1 MKTLLIALSAAAICA
16 ATLPANAQVP
26 NPGSEGRIQLKW
38 LTNYDEVLTRAK
50 AEKKPVLIDFTTDWC
65 GWSKK
70 MDRETFA
77 KKDVQKELRDFVLIR
92 INPEAGDEN
101 EKIGK
106 KFSVSSYPTLV
117 VANYKGE
124 ETGRREGYMEEKAT
138 LTFLKEQLPLYK
150 SNPLGYKQ
158 VKLDPSDP
166 FYSAMK
172 LLPKPE
178 AMPPENGY
186 IIMLDYTAVDIQAD
200 GTAKYEIRTTYYIID
215 DEQEDLPSPSISY
228 NPSRQKVSFKSV
240 RVLDANGEGR
250 EIDRRLV
257 KNKNLYSD
265 ESVYWDA
272 KNLSLAVPA
281 LKKGQILDVIEEKE
295 VTPVVPGE
303 FYFRWNTGSYVLL
316 DSDVTLRFPSRMDM
330 HKKATRCP
338 TEVKE
343 TREKDTIVWRLK
355 TTHPEDDE
363 HELFSAREDS
373 FEGCEFYAGCN
384 PDNLARW
391 YTDLCSGRDVLP
403 PEAKARVA
411 DIVKAHPGQLDR
423 AQALF
428 DWVTKDIRYVGVM
441 FNLATHQPHR
451 AQETLKNGYG
461 DCKDQVLLLQA
472 LCADAGIS
480 SKPVLVGASIDEE
493 VFRTRPAV
501 QMFWHCILEA
511 TIEGKPMYLDATAG
525 PGRVGHVPKG
535 YSGQYVLRI
544 DGLKGTPVKLPAYE
558 PESRE
563 FSVREIKL
571 NTNGSGTITEKRTYT
586 GERAKEAKK
595 DVKPDEVERMRKKYE
610 ASYKRSG
617 SKLTEFSITDS
628 SDPGSNFVWKIGF
641 TSPRIASRTAA
652 GLVVHLGDRPA
663 AWLDR
668 LDTPRTK
675 PFQFQ
680 STDWVNN
687 EVTAILPGK
696 VKELPGDL
704 DLHLPFL
711 EATRKVTLNGNT
723 LRITEKSRMINSRVD
738 AKDAR
743 KVVDA
748 FRKISDHQYYGYVIE
763 LPVAEAEKKE

>member
-77 KKDVQKELRDFVLIR
+77 KKDVQKELRDFLLIR
-92 INPEAGDEN
+92 INPEANDDN
-101 EKIGK
+101 EKIGE
-106 KFSVSSYPTLV
+106 KFSISSYPTLV
-117 VANYKGE
+117 VVNYKGE
-124 ETGRREGYMEEKAT
+124 ETGRREGYMEEKET
-138 LTFLKEQLPLYK
+138 LTYLKEQLPLYK
-150 SNPLGYKQ
+150 GNPLGYKQ

-166 FYSAMK
+166 FFDAMK
-172 LLPKPE
+172 RLPKPE
-178 AMPPENGY
+178 AMPAESGY
-186 IIMLDYTAVDIQAD
+186 ITVLDYTTVEIQAD
-200 GTAKYEIRTTYYIID
+200 GKAKYEIRSTYYIID
-215 DEQEDLPSPSISY
+215 DERDDIPTPSIDY
-228 NPSRQKVSFKSV
+228 NPSRQKASLKTV
-240 RVLDANGEGR
+240 RVLDAKGEGR
-250 EIDRRLV
+250 EVDRRLI
-257 KNKNLYSD
+257 KDKNLYSD
-265 ESVYWDA
+265 ENVYWDT
-272 KNLSLAVPA
+272 KNISLAVPA

-295 VTPVVPGE
+295 ITPVVPGE
-303 FYFRWNTGSYVLL
+303 FYFGWNTGGKVLL
-316 DSDVTLRFPSRMDM
+316 DSDVTLRFPSKMNM
-330 HKKATRCP
+330 QKTAARCP
-338 TEVKE
+338 TQVTE
-343 TREKDTIVWRLK
+343 TREKDTTVWRLK
-355 TTHPEDDE
+355 TTHLEDDE
-363 HELFSAREDS
+363 YELFSAREDY
-373 FEGCEFYAGCN
+373 FEGYEFYAGCGV
-384 PDNLARW
+384 DNLAKW
-391 YTDLCSGRDVLP
+391 YTELCAGRDVLT
-403 PEAKARVA
+403 PEARTRVSA
-411 DIVKAHPGQLDR
+411 IVKANPRQKDQ
-423 AQALF
+423 AQALL
-428 DWVTKDIRYVGVM
+428 DWVTKDIRYVSVT
-441 FNLATHQPHR
+441 FKLATHQPHSV
-451 AQETLKNGYG
+451 QETLKNGYG

-480 SKPVLVGASIDEE
+480 SKPVLVGGRLDQDTIRDRPSIE
-493 VFRTRPAV
+493 
-501 QMFWHCILEA
+501 MFWHCILEA
-511 TIEGKPMYLDATAG
+511 TVDGKPMYLDATAG
-525 PGRVGHVPKG
+525 PGRAGHVPKS
-535 YSGQYVLRI
+535 YAGQYALKI
-544 DGLKGTPVKLPAYE
+544 DGSKGTVVKIPAYE

-628 SDPGSNFVWKIGF
+628 SDPGSNFVWKIGC

-743 KVVDA
+743 EVVDA